1 MKVLVLSCSTGG
13 GHNTAAQAITEAFK
27 KKHIESDFQDYLG
40 ILGPEISEKV
50 CHWYL
55 SWTNGQGNVFKFIY
69 KLGDLYSKTNF
80 RSPVYALNKLGA
92 KKLYQYM
99 IDNQYDFVVTTH
111 LYSAMALTAI
121 KKEYGIHFAQIATDY
136 VCIPFWQETNPDY
149 FFIPHPDLKEEFIKR
164 GMKPE
169 VLYPLGIPT
178 AGAFHKKIDR
188 LEIREKLGLK
198 NKKTVLLMSG
208 SMGFGN
214 VIDCVRELLLKHPRL
229 QLIVVCG
236 TNDELKTKLQE
247 FPQVL
252 ALGFIKNVYEYMKAS
267 DIVLTKPGG
276 LTTTEAAVSN
286 TPLIHTLPIPGC
298 ENYNANFFDE
308 RGMSIACHN
317 LEEIIYNTSIL
328 LESESRRKKMIQAQK
343 ENINPKCASDIC
355 DFLIK
360 EYKYNN
366 KKTV

>member
-13 GHNTAAQAITEAFK
+13 GHNAAALAVVEAFK
-27 KKHIESDFQDYLG
+27 KQKIECDFQDYLG
-40 ILGPEISEKV
+40 ILGKEISDKV

-92 KKLYQYM
+92 KKLYQY
-99 IDNQYDFVVTTH
+99 IVDNQYDFVVTTH

-121 KKEYGIHFAQIATDY
+121 KKEHNTPFAQIATDY

-149 FFIPHPDLKEEFIKR
+149 FFIPHPDLRQEFIDK
-164 GMKPE
+164 GINPNI
-169 VLYPLGIPT
+169 LYPLGIPT
-178 AGAFHKKIDR
+178 SHSFSKKIDK
-188 LEIREKLGLK
+188 LEIRQKLGLK

-214 VIDCVRELLLKHPRL
+214 VVDCVKELLSSHPRL

-236 TNDELKTKLQE
+236 NNEALKDKLRE
-247 FPQVL
+247 YPQVIS
-252 ALGFIKNVYEYMKAS
+252 LGFIHNVSEYMKAS

-276 LTTTEAAVSN
+276 LTTTETAVSN
-286 TPLIHTLPIPGC
+286 IPLIHTLPIPGC
-298 ENYNANFFDE
+298 ENYNAEFFDKK
-308 RGMSIACHN
+308 GMSIACHS
-317 LEEIIYNTSIL
+317 LDEIIANTSIL
-328 LESESRRKKMIQAQK
+328 LNSESKRNKMIQAQK
-343 ENINPKCASDIC
+343 ENINPKCALDIC
-355 DFLIK
+355 KFLIK
-360 EYKYNN
+360 EYEEN
-366 KKTV
+366 KIK